1 MENAILEKD
10 IKFIDLKYP
19 DLTGRLRHVT
29 LPIEQ
34 LEHAARQGVGFDGSA
49 VAGFRAVDSGDMV
62 LKPDLDSAFV
72 DPFAQEPTVSCF
84 AEIYE
89 SDGKQ
94 RYERDPR
101 AILQR
106 AVAALKQETR
116 ADEVMVR
123 PEFEFYLFN
132 KAEFWTDDS
141 SAAYRIETDELKHD
155 DPSGFSLFKGPAYH
169 VAPPFD
175 RSSDFRSE
183 LTLMMGQCGVPVK
196 YHHHE
201 GGRYSQVEVEP
212 VYMPAMR
219 SADGIMLSKY
229 LVRNLA
235 FKHDKSA
242 TFMPKPIFGEAG
254 SGMHLHIFLRNRAGR
269 GAGGESEGASLFGDD
284 TGPAKLSKLALHFI
298 GGILNHAPSLCAL
311 TNPSTNSF
319 RRLVPGYEAPVLVFF
334 SVANRTAAIRI
345 PGYVT
350 KAAEMAVEYRIPD
363 ATANPYLS
371 LAAVL
376 MAGLDGIRSKT
387 DPGVPLQGKHDSV
400 DVTLGRKAVPFSLVR
415 ALDEL
420 KKDGGYLIQDGV
432 FTKETIDKWVEI
444 KMGEVEAVARRPH
457 PWEFSLYYGC

>member
-123 PEFEFYLFN
+123 PEFEFYLFD
-132 KAEFWTDDS
+132 EVSIHIDTLS
-141 SAAYRIETDELKHD
+141 SGYSIESSEEDEGSGLKN
-155 DPSGFSLFKGPAYH
+155 AYH
-169 VAPPFD
+169 IVPPFD
-175 RSSDFRSE
+175 VFADLRSE
-183 LTLMMGQCGVPVK
+183 MVHLIGDAGVEVK

-201 GGRYSQVEVEP
+201 VGRY
-212 VYMPAMR
+212 A
-219 SADGIMLSKY
+219 
-229 LVRNLA
+229 
-235 FKHDKSA
+235 
-242 TFMPKPIFGEAG
+242 
-254 SGMHLHIFLRNRAGR
+254 
-269 GAGGESEGASLFGDD
+269 
-284 TGPAKLSKLALHFI
+284 
-298 GGILNHAPSLCAL
+298 
-311 TNPSTNSF
+311 
-319 RRLVPGYEAPVLVFF
+319 
-334 SVANRTAAIRI
+334 
-345 PGYVT
+345 
-350 KAAEMAVEYRIPD
+350 
-363 ATANPYLS
+363 
-371 LAAVL
+371 
-376 MAGLDGIRSKT
+376 
-387 DPGVPLQGKHDSV
+387 
-400 DVTLGRKAVPFSLVR
+400 
-415 ALDEL
+415 
-420 KKDGGYLIQDGV
+420 
-432 FTKETIDKWVEI
+432 
-444 KMGEVEAVARRPH
+444 
-457 PWEFSLYYGC
+457 